1 MSSIEVGDDLSSLF
15 TYYDSSRKIST
26 DIEVGQIVYTPVVY
40 ENRRQNVIEVQRS
53 DSTAHQTSIHNFRLL
68 KDEVDFRK
76 KRDRLPIAALS
87 LGETEELLAIRA
99 KQRPCIVIAKIDG
112 VNPSSLPVGAQRDKA
127 RNAFDGM
134 YLLAPIFSISNGF
147 KETCFGSVMTAR
159 VRCMMYPEF
168 VYAPPIK
175 PALEL
180 AGVIRL
186 DRFFWSHLVACTEPY
201 DVFVTKEIL
210 GVCWSQI
217 QIMNGTEPSEE
228 YIELR
233 DILLSYL
240 PDECKQNI

>member
-1 MSSIEVGDDLSSLF
+1 MSSIYVSDDLSSLV
-15 TYYDSSRKIST
+15 TYYDTSRKSSSN
-26 DIEVGQIVYTPVVY
+26 IEVGQIVYTPVVY

-53 DSTAHQTSIHNFRLL
+53 DSTSHNRTTHIFRPLV
-68 KDEVDFRK
+68 DETDFRK
-76 KRDRLPIAALS
+76 KDRLPIAALS

-99 KQRPCIVIAKIDG
+99 KQRPCLVIAKIDG
-112 VNPSSLPVGAQRDKA
+112 VHPSTLPEGTQRNKA
-127 RNAFDGM
+127 LNAFDGM
-134 YLLAPIFSISNGF
+134 YLLAPIFSVSNGF

-175 PALEL
+175 PALDVG
-180 AGVIRL
+180 GVIRL

-201 DVFVTKEIL
+201 DIFATQEIL

-217 QIMNGTEPSEE
+217 QIMNGTKPSDE

-240 PDECKQNI
+240 PKECR